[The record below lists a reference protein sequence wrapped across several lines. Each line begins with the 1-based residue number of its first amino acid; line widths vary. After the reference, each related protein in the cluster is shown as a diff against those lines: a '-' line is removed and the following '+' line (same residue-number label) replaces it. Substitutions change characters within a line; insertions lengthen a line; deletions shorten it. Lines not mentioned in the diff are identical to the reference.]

1 MQQPCTPALAPC
13 TMRYAKRHS
22 ACVVVIDLGFPG
34 HFPHFGGHD
43 EEATVMRGLILGL
56 IWLAAGAAQADVY
69 ISIDAKGGYVLTN
82 VHRPGRHYEK
92 VINEPLA
99 QAGPANA
106 QMITGRPYAEVVATA
121 ARIHNVPPA
130 LLHALIKAESG
141 YNPKARSSAGAV
153 GLMQLMPDTAREMGV
168 EDRLDPEDNV
178 QGGARYLK
186 QMLTLFN
193 NDITLAVA
201 AYNAGPDAVMRRGA
215 VPPFAETR
223 RYVPTVLREY
233 RKLQGLA
240 NDSPL

>member
-1 MQQPCTPALAPC
+1 MLASS
-13 TMRYAKRHS
+13 TS
-22 ACVVVIDLGFPG
+22 TSGFPG
-34 HFPHFGGHD
+34 HFPHIGGHD
-43 EEATVMRGLILGL
+43 EEAADMRGLILGL

-82 VHRPGRHYEK
+82 VHRPGRHYQR
-92 VINEPLA
+92 VISEPLA
-99 QAGPANA
+99 QAGPAGA
-106 QMITGRPYAEVVATA
+106 QLITGRPYAELVAA
-121 ARIHNVPPA
+121 AALAHNVPQA

-141 YNPKARSSAGAV
+141 YNPKARSPAGAV

-168 EDRLDPEDNV
+168 ENALDPEDNV

-186 QMLTLFN
+186 RMLTLFD

-201 AYNAGPDAVMRRGA
+201 AYNAGPDAVLRRGA

-223 RYVPTVLREY
+223 RYVPNVLREY

-240 NDSPL
+240 DDSPL